1 MGAGQLTAEQRR
13 LMRRALIDIAQRR
26 QRPGA
31 GSARALLEQR
41 TVYHPWPDLTAVLS
55 PIAWAVVGAVATRLY
70 MPERATR
77 HMDIVVA
84 AVDAPEAYRRLQA
97 AGFEQEG
104 RLITGSV
111 SWRSPGGQRIDVI
124 EGREGWWPEA
134 IAAAQS
140 NRDMAG
146 LPILP
151 LPWLVLMKF
160 QAGCAQDV
168 ADVARMLGQADDAVL
183 MTVRALFRRH
193 TDEAAQEDLES
204 LIALGRLEMQ

>member
-26 QRPGA
+26 QRLGA
-31 GSARALLEQR
+31 GSARAFLEQR

-55 PIAWAVVGAVATRLY
+55 PIAWAVAGAVATRLH
-70 MPERATR
+70 MPERAT
-77 HMDIVVA
+77 HDMNIVVA
-84 AVDAPEAYRRLQA
+84 VADAPEAYSRLQA
-97 AGFEQEG
+97 AGFEREG
-104 RLITGSV
+104 RLSIGGV

-124 EGREGWWPEA
+124 EGREVWWPEA

-160 QAGCAQDV
+160 QAGRAQDV
-168 ADVARMLGQADDAVL
+168 ADVARMLGQADDAAL
-183 MTVRALFRRH
+183 MSVRALFRRY
-193 TDEAAQEDLES
+193 TDEANQEDLES